1 MDINNYMEFMEND
14 KPLDDKDII
23 HNLSVATTHI
33 IYRNGP
39 VEDMHADGKLT
50 DYAMMNINKFMV
62 NRLGGIFLILLDN
75 KKVDLIK
82 KCGEYYIENL
92 IDIVIEYCFI
102 DGILNTKIDI
112 EKLTDKDIDIIVE
125 FMNQKLYPIL
135 LIILER
141 NINGI
146 KGILSNSFI
155 YGRYWYYCKP
165 DIIDFDL
172 FLEKLDY

>member
-1 MDINNYMEFMEND
+1 MDINNYIKFMEND

-82 KCGEYYIENL
+82 KCGEYYIENF

-112 EKLTDKDIDIIVE
+112 EKLVE

>member
-1 MDINNYMEFMEND
+1 MLLYEGKAKQVYSTESENEFIVYF
-14 KPLDDKDII
+14 KDD
-23 HNLSVATTHI
+23 ATAF
-33 IYRNGP
+33 NG
-39 VEDMHADGKLT
+39 E
-50 DYAMMNINKFMV
+50 
-62 NRLGGIFLILLDN
+62 
-75 KKVDLIK
+75 KKAQISSK
-82 KCGEYYIENL
+82 
-92 IDIVIEYCFI
+92 
-102 DGILNTKIDI
+102 GILNNKIDI

>member
-1 MDINNYMEFMEND
+1 M
-14 KPLDDKDII
+14 
-23 HNLSVATTHI
+23 
-33 IYRNGP
+33 
-39 VEDMHADGKLT
+39 
-50 DYAMMNINKFMV
+50 
-62 NRLGGIFLILLDN
+62 ILLDN

-155 YGRYWYYCKP
+155 YGTDWDYCKP

>member
-1 MDINNYMEFMEND
+1 MDINNYIKFMEND

-62 NRLGGIFLILLDN
+62 NRLGGVILILLDN

-82 KCGEYYIENL
+82 KCGEYYMENL

-102 DGILNTKIDI
+102 DGIQNSKIDI
-112 EKLTDKDIDIIVE
+112 EKLTEKDIDIIVE
-125 FMNQKLYPIL
+125 FMDLQIAMCL
-135 LIILER
+135 L
-141 NINGI
+141 
-146 KGILSNSFI
+146 
-155 YGRYWYYCKP
+155 
-165 DIIDFDL
+165 
-172 FLEKLDY
+172 